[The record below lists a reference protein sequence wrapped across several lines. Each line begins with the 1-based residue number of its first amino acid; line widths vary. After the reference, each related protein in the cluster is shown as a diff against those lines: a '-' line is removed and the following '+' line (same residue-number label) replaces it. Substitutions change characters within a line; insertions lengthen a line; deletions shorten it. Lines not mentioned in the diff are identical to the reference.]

1 MVLLCLEREFL
12 VSVLCYSLIML
23 KNDSTLLSAFI
34 LLSLLADVCSV
45 SYSVGVV
52 KSSFSQLPSFPV
64 PYQVE
69 FLHLICS
76 GVGKEI
82 VKSLRYIDETI
93 CIK

>member
-12 VSVLCYSLIML
+12 VSVLCHSLIVL
-23 KNDSTLLSAFI
+23 KNDFTLLPAFI

-45 SYSVGVV
+45 SYCVGVV
-52 KSSFSQLPSFPV
+52 KSCCPQLPSFPV

-76 GVGKEI
+76 GVGKQI
-82 VKSLRYIDETI
+82 VKSLRYIDEKI

>member
-23 KNDSTLLSAFI
+23 KNDFTLLSTFI
-34 LLSLLADVCSV
+34 SLSLLAYVCSV

-52 KSSFSQLPSFPV
+52 KSSCPQLPSFPV

-69 FLHLICS
+69 FLHLTCS
-76 GVGKEI
+76 GEGKQI

>member
-23 KNDSTLLSAFI
+23 KNDFTLLSAFI

-52 KSSFSQLPSFPV
+52 KSSFLSCLLSQSHIRLSFFILYV
-64 PYQVE
+64 QV
-69 FLHLICS
+69 
-76 GVGKEI
+76 
-82 VKSLRYIDETI
+82 
-93 CIK
+93 

>member
-23 KNDSTLLSAFI
+23 KNDFTLLSAFI
-34 LLSLLADVCSV
+34 LLSLLAYVCSV

-52 KSSFSQLPSFPV
+52 KSSCPQLPSFPV

-69 FLHLICS
+69 FLHLTCS
-76 GVGKEI
+76 GEGKQI
-82 VKSLRYIDETI
+82 VKTKKFVLNRW
-93 CIK
+93 